1 MVKTSTMFVGE
12 LEFADV
18 AGVIDPKA
26 STAPLAFAFLLAFV
40 FLIVVVL
47 MRYVFYIAGFLICG
61 LHLQACFEHSLK
73 NSS

>member
-1 MVKTSTMFVGE
+1 MKETAVAIPRMGVNSIDFVFSPWTALVKTSTMFVGE

-47 MRYVFYIAGFLICG
+47 MR
-61 LHLQACFEHSLK
+61 
-73 NSS
+73 

>member
-1 MVKTSTMFVGE
+1 MDPPLVINFVFSPWTALVKTSTMFVGE

-47 MRYVFYIAGFLICG
+47 MRYVF
-61 LHLQACFEHSLK
+61 
-73 NSS
+73 

>member
-47 MRYVFYIAGFLICG
+47 MR
-61 LHLQACFEHSLK
+61 
-73 NSS
+73 